1 MRVVL
6 AGEPWLKDP
15 LAIRKKWQEDEY
27 QLIDHGGG
35 KRLCFG
41 ILWNNGEVIPHPP
54 VTRGLEITKQALIDA
69 GHKGQVIFI
78 VAVLL
83 SLSDSTPRSNGL
95 ETPETF
101 GNMLDSG
108 KLVQAH
114 DKHLAN

>member
-69 GHKGQVIFI
+69 GHKGLVIFTLPFCHPHH
-78 VAVLL
+78 LL
-83 SLSDSTPRSNGL
+83 LVVIEWKPLKHSEMCSTVVSP
-95 ETPETF
+95 F
-101 GNMLDSG
+101 I
-108 KLVQAH
+108 
-114 DKHLAN
+114 